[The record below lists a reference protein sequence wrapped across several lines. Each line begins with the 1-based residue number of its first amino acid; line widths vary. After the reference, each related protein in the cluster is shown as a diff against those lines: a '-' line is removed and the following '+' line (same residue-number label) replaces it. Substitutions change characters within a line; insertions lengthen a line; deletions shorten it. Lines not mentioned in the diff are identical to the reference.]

1 MFQAMASSG
10 RPKMKA
16 KEKSKARKKKDQ
28 IAADTAEALARRDLS
43 KMVLQAYEN
52 EYAVKTSLWEQI
64 ERKAQGTIAIAGI
77 MLAGGFAF
85 ARQLDVSVGSLQK
98 FLLVG
103 IIVILLFGIWQC
115 VKALKVTTIDV
126 PPTADEIRQLGDDA
140 LWFPESSKLPDL
152 VNGLRYDLLDLW
164 SVCNKVLGEKCEEK
178 AILVGR
184 SQSAILISALL
195 IGLATSVHLWGDRIQ
210 TNQEMNGDMRTSG
223 LSESDGTTE
232 NKLSR
237 TQSTW
242 KEPAQAVDRTQR
254 EFELDRASA
263 GPREEEQQRLSAAKS
278 FRPVR

>member
-16 KEKSKARKKKDQ
+16 KGKSKAKKKKDQ
-28 IAADTAEALARRDLS
+28 FAADTAEALARSDLS

-64 ERKAQGTIAIAGI
+64 ERKAQGSIAIAGI

-85 ARQLDVSVGSLQK
+85 ARQLDASIGALQK

-103 IIVILLFGIWQC
+103 IIVTLLFAIWQC
-115 VKALKVTTIDV
+115 VKALKVTVIDV

-140 LWFPESSKLPDL
+140 LWFPESSKLPDR

-164 SVCNKVLGEKCEEK
+164 STCNKVLGEKCEEK
-178 AILVGR
+178 AVLVRR

-195 IGLATSVHLWGDRIQ
+195 IGLVASVHLWDDHIQ
-210 TNQEMNGDMRTSG
+210 PNQEMNSDMRTSG
-223 LSESDGTTE
+223 LSEP
-232 NKLSR
+232 SR
-237 TQSTW
+237 STGNEVSRSQTTW
-242 KEPAQAVDRTQR
+242 KEPAQAADRTQR
-254 EFELDRASA
+254 EYELDRASA
-263 GPREEEQQRLSAAKS
+263 GHGEEEQRLSAARS

>member
-16 KEKSKARKKKDQ
+16 KGKSKARKKKDQ
-28 IAADTAEALARRDLS
+28 IAADTAEALARSDLS
-43 KMVLQAYEN
+43 KMVLRAYEN

-64 ERKAQGTIAIAGI
+64 ERKGQGTIAIAGI

-85 ARQLDVSVGSLQK
+85 ARQLDVSIGLLQK
-98 FLLVG
+98 FLFVG
-103 IIVILLFGIWQC
+103 IVVTLLFAIWQC
-115 VKALKVTTIDV
+115 VKALKVTMIEV

-164 SVCNKVLGEKCEEK
+164 STCNKFLGEKCEEK
-178 AILVGR
+178 AVSVRR

-195 IGLATSVHLWGDRIQ
+195 IGLAASVQLWDDRIQ
-210 TNQEMNGDMRTSG
+210 TNQELNSDKRTSG
-223 LSESDGTTE
+223 LSESGRPTG
-232 NKLSR
+232 NQVSR
-237 TQSTW
+237 SQTTW
-242 KEPAQAVDRTQR
+242 KEPAQATDRTRR
-254 EFELDRASA
+254 EYELDRASA
-263 GPREEEQQRLSAAKS
+263 GPEEEEQRLSAARS